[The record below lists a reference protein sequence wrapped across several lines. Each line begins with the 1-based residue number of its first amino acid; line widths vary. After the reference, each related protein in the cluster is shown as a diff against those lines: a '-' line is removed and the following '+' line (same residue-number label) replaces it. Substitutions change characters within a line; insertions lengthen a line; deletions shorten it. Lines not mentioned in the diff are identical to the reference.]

1 MARIEDIERRLLNWA
16 RWKSGP
22 GVGGLGFSAVNLL
35 GQEYS
40 ARNREAVIPTVD
52 CEAEQTD
59 RAIHMLPRELQ
70 ETLDVVYVQGGGRAH
85 KARKL
90 GCTEAT
96 VDARVW
102 RAHALLQSQ
111 LSAMAAAQR
120 EQRRTVEALQRSS
133 RN

>member
-16 RWKSGP
+16 RWKCGP

-40 ARNREAVIPTVD
+40 TRVREAVIPTSD
-52 CEAEQTD
+52 CEAEETD
-59 RAIHMLPRELQ
+59 RAVKTLPQELQ
-70 ETLDVVYVQGGGRAH
+70 QALVVVYVQGGGRAQ

-111 LSAMAAAQR
+111 LAAMAAAAR
-120 EQRRTVEALQRSS
+120 DQRRRVEELQRAA